1 MFCTSADQPS
11 NRPAA
16 KRIRLATLSGLAW
29 GVFALLPM
37 LATTAASAQTWPTRP
52 IRLVVPNPP
61 GGAADALPR
70 MLAEALVS
78 RLGQPVVIE
87 NRPGAAGNIGAE
99 HVFKSEPDGSVFLA
113 APPPSLTV
121 NPSLYPK
128 LNHDPT
134 RFEPVTVMATSSNA
148 LLVHPSVPATTLREF
163 LDYLKAN
170 PDKLSYASQGN
181 GSTAHLTAE
190 LFKLRTGLKITHVPY
205 KGDAPAVTDLLA
217 GHVQVMFG
225 NVLAGQ
231 NHVRQGKLRMLA
243 VTSESRLPG
252 LADIP
257 ALAEQ
262 VPGVVAVTWF
272 GIVAPPNTPV
282 AITGK
287 LSQTIA
293 DILKTPEMAK
303 RFADAGANPVGNT
316 PAEMRAWMKDDADR
330 WAQVIRAA
338 QIKID

>member
-1 MFCTSADQPS
+1 MPRSFIYCPLSPRPLKPGRRAALAGAVLGTLCALTGLWPVTATAQSWPS
-11 NRPAA
+11 
-16 KRIRLATLSGLAW
+16 
-29 GVFALLPM
+29 
-37 LATTAASAQTWPTRP
+37 RP
-52 IRLVVPNPP
+52 IRFIVPNPA

-78 RLGQPVVIE
+78 RLGQPVVVE

-99 HVFKSEPDGSVFLA
+99 QVFKAEPDGSVFLA

-148 LLVHPSVPATTLREF
+148 LLVHPSVPAQTLREF
-163 LDYLKAN
+163 LEYVKAN

-190 LFKLRTGLKITHVPY
+190 LFKLKTGLKITHVPY

-257 ALAEQ
+257 ALIEQ

-282 AITGK
+282 AITEK

-293 DILKTPEMAK
+293 DILKSPDMAK

-316 PAEMRAWMKDDADR
+316 PAAMRAWMKDDAER
-330 WAQVIRAA
+330 WAQVIREA
-338 QIKID
+338 KIRID

>member
-1 MFCTSADQPS
+1 MFQLPASQALNCPRGKRTCLVALTGFFWSAC
-11 NRPAA
+11 AL
-16 KRIRLATLSGLAW
+16 LATL
-29 GVFALLPM
+29 
-37 LATTAASAQTWPTRP
+37 TCTAASAQTWPTRP

-78 RLGQPVVIE
+78 RLGQPVVVE

-134 RFEPVTVMATSSNA
+134 RFEPVTVLATSSNA
-148 LLVHPSVPATTLREF
+148 LLVHPSVPAHTLREF
-163 LDYLKAN
+163 LDHVKAN
-170 PDKLSYASQGN
+170 PDKFSYASQGN

-252 LADIP
+252 LTDIP

-262 VPGVVAVTWF
+262 VPGVIAVTWF
-272 GIVAPPNTPV
+272 GIVAPPNTPA

-293 DILKTPEMAK
+293 DILRTPEMAR

-316 PAEMRAWMKDDADR
+316 PAEMRAWMKDDAER

>member
-1 MFCTSADQPS
+1 MKRLFIG
-11 NRPAA
+11 AA
-16 KRIRLATLSGLAW
+16 AALAVACSW
-29 GVFALLPM
+29 
-37 LATTAASAQTWPTRP
+37 AQTYPSKT
-52 IRLVVPNPP
+52 IKIVVPFTA
-61 GGAADALPR
+61 GSATDIMARVVGEKLQAAW
-70 MLAEALVS
+70 
-78 RLGQPVVIE
+78 GQPVVVE

-99 HVFKSEPDGSVFLA
+99 QVFKAEPDGSVFLA

-148 LLVHPSVPATTLREF
+148 LLVHPSVPVQTLREF
-163 LDYLKAN
+163 LDHVKAH
-170 PDKLSYASQGN
+170 PDKYSYASQGN

-231 NHVRQGKLRMLA
+231 NHVRQGKLKMLA

-272 GIVAPPNTPV
+272 GIVAPPNTPA
-282 AITGK
+282 AITQK

-316 PAEMRAWMKDDADR
+316 PDQMRQWMKEDAER

>member
-1 MFCTSADQPS
+1 MFRTSADQPS
-11 NRPAA
+11 NRPVAR
-16 KRIRLATLSGLAW
+16 RIRLATLSGLAW

-37 LATTAASAQTWPTRP
+37 LATTAASAQSWPTRP

-78 RLGQPVVIE
+78 RLGQPVVVE

-163 LDYLKAN
+163 LDHVKAN

-257 ALAEQ
+257 SLAEQ

-272 GIVAPPNTPV
+272 GIVAPPNTPA

-293 DILKTPEMAK
+293 DILRTPEMAK